1 MQLSTFNAF
10 PVKFLQVDVND
21 TITYGDKNQLVEIID
36 DLIKNNPGAIGS
48 GSPRIQSRTFLFDDG
63 CPAVMSVLKK
73 TFIDACEE
81 YLKSSGIKNIKQVGT
96 RAWFFKTWKEL
107 DQDIN
112 WHTHSPAILS
122 GVFYLKGFNRDTPST
137 LFKNPVSSI
146 FDQGSVSF
154 PVQEGTW
161 IIFPS
166 HLSHTNGKITSDIP
180 RYVIAADYFGII
192 S

>member
-1 MQLSTFNAF
+1 
-10 PVKFLQVDVND
+10 
-21 TITYGDKNQLVEIID
+21 
-36 DLIKNNPGAIGS
+36 
-48 GSPRIQSRTFLFDDG
+48 
-63 CPAVMSVLKK
+63 MSVLKK